1 MCRILTAFMPQTVN
15 AQTRGLWL
23 YPSAAAVP
31 AAGGGV
37 MRVLFIDCEG
47 LGAVRVI
54 SDCHF
59 AVQLN
64 HFISGFLSYSVAVFL
79 K

>member
-1 MCRILTAFMPQTVN
+1 MPPSTAQHCVLVAVVAMSGGMTIGMCSYAFGSYVQCVCP
-15 AQTRGLWL
+15 
-23 YPSAAAVP
+23 
-31 AAGGGV
+31 
-37 MRVLFIDCEG
+37 
-47 LGAVRVI
+47 RVI

-64 HFISGFLSYSVAVFL
+64 HFIPGFLSYSVAVIL